1 MKTVRSERVESH
13 VERVRFG
20 MWDAE
25 EERFV
30 AVYINDPPQVF
41 AATAAELGVSEDLVR
56 ALVLSFEMLA
66 TAMHEDLVDIWKRM
80 DALEQR
86 VRCQVGGFDVRRL
99 QGKKR

>member
-1 MKTVRSERVESH
+1 VAHVHLKDFAVTDRRDESRPH
-13 VERVRFG
+13 LFHPGGGGYRPAPVG
-20 MWDAE
+20 AG
-25 EERFV
+25 V
-30 AVYINDPPQVF
+30 API
-41 AATAAELGVSEDLVR
+41 EDLVR